1 MTRPWT
7 HIRFGLSAAV
17 LALALAAC
25 AGGQGRSTATPVPV
39 GHATAAAEL
48 DGASAAPTAGVSS
61 TAAADLNR
69 KLLSHLTPPTEDSDL
84 PLGPGDLIEI
94 SVFDVP
100 EFSKLKVR
108 IPAGGS
114 VALPLIGAIRAA
126 GFTPSELEKEVRTRL
141 QQDYM
146 NDPQVAVFVSEQKSQ
161 RISVIGA
168 VRTGGVYTLTGRYR
182 LADALGMAGGL
193 TEDAGHTVYVIRRAR
208 SEAAAS
214 ARSDEVTTNGA
225 GAAGGTAEFHP
236 PGSGTQE
243 VMTAIDLEALADG
256 KEELN
261 LPLQSG
267 DVINLPRAGSYYVGG
282 AVEKPG
288 SFLLKSRT
296 TVEQAIVA
304 AGGVKEVADWDD
316 VRLYRLGAGGKREV
330 FTYSL
335 NDFEGGKSAPE
346 VRQGD
351 VVVVGKSA
359 VKAFAYGVRD
369 FLKFGVYSSVPIP

>member
-1 MTRPWT
+1 MTPSWT
-7 HIRFGLSAAV
+7 HIPLGLRVAALGLV
-17 LALALAAC
+17 LASCAA
-25 AGGQGRSTATPVPV
+25 QGRPTASSASV
-39 GHATAAAEL
+39 GQTTAAAESS
-48 DGASAAPTAGVSS
+48 GVPASAVPLPTTVA
-61 TAAADLNR
+61 TDLNR
-69 KLLSHLTPPTEDSDL
+69 KLLSHLTPPTEETDL

-100 EFSKLKVR
+100 ELSSLKLRV
-108 IPAGGS
+108 PVGGS
-114 VALPLIGAIRAA
+114 VTLPLIGAIPAA
-126 GFTPSELEKEVRTRL
+126 GLTPSELETEVRTRL
-141 QQDYM
+141 RQDYM
-146 NDPQVAVFVSEQKSQ
+146 NDPQVSVFVTEQKSQ
-161 RISVIGA
+161 RVSVMGA
-168 VRTGGVYTLTGRYR
+168 VKTGGVYSLAGHLR
-182 LADALGMAGGL
+182 LADALAMAGGL
-193 TEDAGHTVYVIRRAR
+193 ADDAGHTVYVTRRTP
-208 SEAAAS
+208 AAAVAS
-214 ARSDEVTTNGA
+214 ARADRVATDGA
-225 GAAGGTAEFHP
+225 GAPRAKTSSRP
-236 PGSGTQE
+236 PDGVMQE

-256 KEELN
+256 NKELN
-261 LPLQSG
+261 LPLQAG
-267 DVINLPRAGSYYVGG
+267 DVIDVPRAGSFYVGG

-296 TVEQAIVA
+296 TVQQAVVA
-304 AGGVKEVADWDD
+304 AGGAKEVADWDD

>member
-1 MTRPWT
+1 
-7 HIRFGLSAAV
+7 
-17 LALALAAC
+17 
-25 AGGQGRSTATPVPV
+25 
-39 GHATAAAEL
+39 
-48 DGASAAPTAGVSS
+48 
-61 TAAADLNR
+61 
-69 KLLSHLTPPTEDSDL
+69 
-84 PLGPGDLIEI
+84 
-94 SVFDVP
+94 
-100 EFSKLKVR
+100 
-108 IPAGGS
+108 
-114 VALPLIGAIRAA
+114 
-126 GFTPSELEKEVRTRL
+126 
-141 QQDYM
+141 
-146 NDPQVAVFVSEQKSQ
+146 
-161 RISVIGA
+161 
-168 VRTGGVYTLTGRYR
+168 
-182 LADALGMAGGL
+182 
-193 TEDAGHTVYVIRRAR
+193 
-208 SEAAAS
+208 
-214 ARSDEVTTNGA
+214 
-225 GAAGGTAEFHP
+225 
-236 PGSGTQE
+236 
-243 VMTAIDLEALADG
+243 MTAIDLEALADG

-316 VRLYRLGAGGKREV
+316 VRLYRLGGGGKREV